1 MPSPV
6 LHRRLRLLTLV
17 AMSLT
22 WPRWD
27 AADRLCAQQ
36 IQVRAFQI
44 QQGVDSDVA
53 DEEPDDAENPRPQ
66 EQNFFIEEANF
77 ENWIWQGAA
86 TTVDA
91 GRDRLQT
98 LLDIE
103 LSDVSRTCQLD
114 DAQRKKLLLAGR
126 LDIQRFLDRYQR
138 LRRKFLKIRSDQNAM
153 NAFWGEMSPLQQEIQ
168 GGLFGNGSL
177 FRGVISKT
185 LSAEQNQQFE
195 AASLERRMY
204 RMRAKLELLLVA
216 ADEGL
221 ALRAEQRDRLQELC
235 QANLKPPRRSSPY
248 DTHVVMYQLS
258 RIPDDQLSP
267 ILNAPQLKFWKGSMA
282 QFGINGGMVNF
293 LKSNGVWP
301 DGLDAPEE
309 PQPGVDQPGVD
320 QPGVDQPAADPQE
333 SR

>member
-1 MPSPV
+1 MLIPLLNRCIRSLV
-6 LHRRLRLLTLV
+6 LL
-17 AMSLT
+17 AMGLSWLG
-22 WPRWD
+22 WD
-27 AADRLCAQQ
+27 VIDRLDAQE
-36 IQVRAFQI
+36 IQLRAI
-44 QQGVDSDVA
+44 EIRGGVDIDVA
-53 DEEPDDAENPRPQ
+53 DDEPDDEENPRPQ

-86 TTVDA
+86 STMEA
-91 GRDRLQT
+91 GRERLQT

-103 LSDVSRTCQLD
+103 LSDVMRNCQLD
-114 DAQRKKLLLAGR
+114 EAQRKKLLLAGR

-138 LRRKFLKIRSDQNAM
+138 LRRKFLKIRTDQNAM

-168 GGLFGNGSL
+168 GGLFGNNSL
-177 FRGVISKT
+177 FRGVIAKT

-235 QANLKPPRRSSPY
+235 LANLKPPRRSSPY

-258 RIPDDQLSP
+258 RIPDEKLQA
-267 ILNAPQLKFWKGSMA
+267 ILNDRQLKFWKGSMA

-293 LKSNGVWP
+293 LKANGVWP
-301 DGLDAPEE
+301 EGLDDPAE
-309 PQPGVDQPGVD
+309 PQPGVDQP
-320 QPGVDQPAADPQE
+320 PAEDRPAVDPQE
-333 SR
+333 TP

>member
-1 MPSPV
+1 MGLSW
-6 LHRRLRLLTLV
+6 LG
-17 AMSLT
+17 
-22 WPRWD
+22 WD
-27 AADRLCAQQ
+27 VIDRLDAQE
-36 IQVRAFQI
+36 IQLRAI
-44 QQGVDSDVA
+44 EIRGGVDIDVA
-53 DEEPDDAENPRPQ
+53 DDEPDDEENPRPQ

-86 TTVDA
+86 STMEA
-91 GRDRLQT
+91 GRERLQT

-103 LSDVSRTCQLD
+103 LSDVMRNCQLD
-114 DAQRKKLLLAGR
+114 EAQRKKLLLAGR

-138 LRRKFLKIRSDQNAM
+138 LRRKFLKIRTDQNAM

-168 GGLFGNGSL
+168 GGLFGNNSL
-177 FRGVISKT
+177 FRGVIAKT

-235 QANLKPPRRSSPY
+235 LANLKPPRRSSPY

-258 RIPDDQLSP
+258 RIPDEKLQA
-267 ILNAPQLKFWKGSMA
+267 ILNDRQLKFWKGSMA

-293 LKSNGVWP
+293 LKANGVWP
-301 DGLDAPEE
+301 EGLDDPAE
-309 PQPGVDQPGVD
+309 PQPGVDQP
-320 QPGVDQPAADPQE
+320 PAEDRPAVDPQE
-333 SR
+333 TP

>member
-1 MPSPV
+1 MLIPLLNRCIRSLV
-6 LHRRLRLLTLV
+6 LL
-17 AMSLT
+17 AMGLSWLG
-22 WPRWD
+22 WD
-27 AADRLCAQQ
+27 VIDRLDAQE
-36 IQVRAFQI
+36 IQLRAI
-44 QQGVDSDVA
+44 EIRGGVDIDVA
-53 DEEPDDAENPRPQ
+53 DDEPDDEENPRPQ

-86 TTVDA
+86 STMEA
-91 GRDRLQT
+91 GRERLQT

-103 LSDVSRTCQLD
+103 LSDVMRNCQLD
-114 DAQRKKLLLAGR
+114 EAQRKKLLLAGR

-138 LRRKFLKIRSDQNAM
+138 LRRKFLKIRTDQNAM

-168 GGLFGNGSL
+168 GGLFGNNSL
-177 FRGVISKT
+177 FRGVIAKT

-235 QANLKPPRRSSPY
+235 LANLKPPRRSSPY

-258 RIPDDQLSP
+258 RIPDEQLSS
-267 ILNAPQLKFWKGSMA
+267 IFNERQLKFWKGSMA
-282 QFGINGGMVNF
+282 QFGVNGNGGMVEF
-293 LKSNGVWP
+293 LKANGVWP
-301 DGLDAPEE
+301 EGLDDPAE
-309 PQPGVDQPGVD
+309 PQPGVDQP
-320 QPGVDQPAADPQE
+320 PAEDRPAVDPQE
-333 SR
+333 TP

>member
-1 MPSPV
+1 MLIPLLNRCIRSLV
-6 LHRRLRLLTLV
+6 LL
-17 AMSLT
+17 AMGLSWLG
-22 WPRWD
+22 WD
-27 AADRLCAQQ
+27 VIDRLDAQE
-36 IQVRAFQI
+36 IQLRAI
-44 QQGVDSDVA
+44 EIRGGVDIDVA
-53 DEEPDDAENPRPQ
+53 DDEPGDEENPRPQ

-86 TTVDA
+86 STMEA
-91 GRDRLQT
+91 GRERLQT

-103 LSDVSRTCQLD
+103 LSDVMRNCQLD
-114 DAQRKKLLLAGR
+114 EAQRKKLLLAGR

-138 LRRKFLKIRSDQNAM
+138 LRRKFLKIRTDQNAM

-168 GGLFGNGSL
+168 GGLFGNNSL
-177 FRGVISKT
+177 FRGVIAKT

-235 QANLKPPRRSSPY
+235 LANLKPPRRSSPY

-258 RIPDDQLSP
+258 RIPDEKLQA
-267 ILNAPQLKFWKGSMA
+267 ILNDRQLKFWKGSMA

-293 LKSNGVWP
+293 LKANGVWP
-301 DGLDAPEE
+301 EGLDDPAE
-309 PQPGVDQPGVD
+309 PQPGVDQP
-320 QPGVDQPAADPQE
+320 PAEDRPAVDPQE
-333 SR
+333 TP

>member
-1 MPSPV
+1 MLIPLLNRCIRSLV
-6 LHRRLRLLTLV
+6 LL
-17 AMSLT
+17 AMGLSWLG
-22 WPRWD
+22 WD
-27 AADRLCAQQ
+27 VIDRLDAQE
-36 IQVRAFQI
+36 IQLRAI
-44 QQGVDSDVA
+44 EIRGGVDIDVA
-53 DEEPDDAENPRPQ
+53 DDEPDDEENPRPQ

-86 TTVDA
+86 STMEA
-91 GRDRLQT
+91 GRERLQT

-138 LRRKFLKIRSDQNAM
+138 LRRKFLKIRNDQNAM

-168 GGLFGNGSL
+168 GGLFGNNSL
-177 FRGVISKT
+177 FRGVIAKT

-235 QANLKPPRRSSPY
+235 LANLKPPRRSSPY

-258 RIPDDQLSP
+258 RIPDEKLQA
-267 ILNAPQLKFWKGSMA
+267 ILNDRQLKFWKGSMA

-293 LKSNGVWP
+293 LKANGVWP
-301 DGLDAPEE
+301 EGLDDPAE
-309 PQPGVDQPGVD
+309 PQPGVDQP
-320 QPGVDQPAADPQE
+320 PAEDRPAVDPQE
-333 SR
+333 TP

>member
-1 MPSPV
+1 MLIPLLNRCIRSLV
-6 LHRRLRLLTLV
+6 LL
-17 AMSLT
+17 AMGLSWLG
-22 WPRWD
+22 WD
-27 AADRLCAQQ
+27 VIDRLDAQE
-36 IQVRAFQI
+36 IQLRAI
-44 QQGVDSDVA
+44 EIRRGVDIDVA
-53 DEEPDDAENPRPQ
+53 DDEPDDEENPRPQ

-86 TTVDA
+86 STMEA
-91 GRDRLQT
+91 GRERLQT

-103 LSDVSRTCQLD
+103 LSDVMRNCQLD
-114 DAQRKKLLLAGR
+114 EAQRKKLLLAGR

-138 LRRKFLKIRSDQNAM
+138 LRRKFLKIRTDQNAM

-168 GGLFGNGSL
+168 GGLFGNNSL
-177 FRGVISKT
+177 FRGVIAKT

-235 QANLKPPRRSSPY
+235 LANLKPPRRSSPY

-258 RIPDDQLSP
+258 RIPDEKLQA
-267 ILNAPQLKFWKGSMA
+267 ILNDRQLKFWKGSMA

-293 LKSNGVWP
+293 LKANGVWP
-301 DGLDAPEE
+301 EGLDDPAE
-309 PQPGVDQPGVD
+309 PQPGVDQP
-320 QPGVDQPAADPQE
+320 PAEDRPAVDPQE
-333 SR
+333 TP